1 MSDLFQLFSV
11 LILLS
16 SFILMAN
23 KRVKS
28 YIKTF
33 RLQSLLIACLAGIE
47 GIERI
52 LKEGL
57 FDVFAVCLII
67 VALKVIYIP
76 KLLGK
81 TYDNVEYQVEKDFIL
96 NIPILVLICS
106 GIVVFSY
113 FSIASV
119 DELNQGTIN
128 VQLVNSISVILIGLF
143 FMISRKK
150 AIGQIIGFLVIEN
163 GLFVTAMFATEGM
176 PFVVDLGIFIDLLT
190 AVMIMGIMVFRINEK
205 FESINIDKLNRL
217 KG

>member
-1 MSDLFQLFSV
+1 
-11 LILLS
+11 
-16 SFILMAN
+16 MAN

-33 RLQSLLIACLAGIE
+33 RAQSLLIALLAGIVGIKRCLEE
-47 GIERI
+47 GAV
-52 LKEGL
+52 
-57 FDVFAVCLII
+57 DVLIVCFII
-67 VALKVIYIP
+67 VGLKVIYIP
-76 KLLGK
+76 NLLGK
-81 TYDNVEYQVEKDFIL
+81 TYANVEYQVEKDFIL

-113 FSIASV
+113 FTIASIDGLSKGV
-119 DELNQGTIN
+119 ISA
-128 VQLVNSISVILIGLF
+128 QLVNAISLILIGLF

-163 GLFVTAMFATEGM
+163 GLFVTAMFVSDGM
-176 PFVVDLGIFIDLLT
+176 PFIVDMGIFIDLVT

-205 FESINIDKLNRL
+205 FESINIDKLNHL